1 MSDFKHF
8 KKYLIR
14 TILPSFAIIVLISVI
29 TIFYPG
35 TINLSEDKL
44 VEEHKDQIQNYTWTS
59 DLDSIDGI
67 ILGSSTL
74 RYGLSSALLKS
85 KEYAQWI
92 NFSMDARDPIVNY
105 ILLKEYCSK
114 INPKIVLVGLD
125 PWIYSKKYYQHRNT
139 IMLNDLG
146 PKGKLNF
153 LISVDYFL
161 PVKLIKNNLNNSK
174 TFKPKKMSI
183 PHDFGSVKLNRT
195 AINFN
200 EVNEDLF
207 DIKKF
212 GWSDIQFEYL
222 LKIKNLCHAKNIK
235 IVFVVPPKRK
245 DYIELYVNKFQTENK
260 VWWEKICSIL
270 PNENIVGTYDALYHY
285 NQDSIFA
292 EAYHLNGKG
301 QVIFTCYLKNA
312 ILNPQKIEK
321 KYNFI
326 ISSKSNQK
334 NQGSN

>member
-1 MSDFKHF
+1 MSDFKRF

-14 TILPSFAIIVLISVI
+14 TILPSCAMIVLVSVI
-29 TIFYPG
+29 TIFYRG

-44 VEEHKDQIQNYTWTS
+44 VDAHKDQTQNYTWTAEI
-59 DLDSIDGI
+59 DSIDGI

-74 RYGLSSALLKS
+74 RYGLSSTLLKS

-105 ILLKEYCSK
+105 ILLREYCNK
-114 INPKIVLVGLD
+114 IKPKIVLVGLD

-146 PKGKLNF
+146 PKGKLNY
-153 LISVDYFL
+153 LISIDHFL
-161 PVKLIKNNLNNSK
+161 PLKLIKNNLNNSNIL
-174 TFKPKKMSI
+174 KPKKLSI
-183 PHDFGSVKLNRT
+183 PPDFGSFKLNRT

-200 EVNEDLF
+200 EVNEDCF

-222 LKIKNLCHAKNIK
+222 LKIKNLCHAKSIK

-245 DYIELYVNKFQTENK
+245 DYIDVSLNKFESENK
-260 VWWEKICSIL
+260 IWWEKICSIL
-270 PNENIVGTYDALYHY
+270 PNEKIVGTYDALCHF

-292 EAYHLNGKG
+292 EAYHLNYKG
-301 QVIFTCYLKNA
+301 QVIFTSYLKNKIA
-312 ILNPQKIEK
+312 NPQKIEK

-326 ISSKSNQK
+326 ISYK
-334 NQGSN
+334 